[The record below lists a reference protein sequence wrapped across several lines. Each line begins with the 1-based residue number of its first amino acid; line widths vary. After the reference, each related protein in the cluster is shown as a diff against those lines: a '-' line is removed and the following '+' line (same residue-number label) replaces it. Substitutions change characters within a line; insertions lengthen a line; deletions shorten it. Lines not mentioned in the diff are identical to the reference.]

1 MNISD
6 LTRINLNEENR
17 TISPEN
23 LTGAKGKAAMSASDL
38 GPSRKGNGSIKLPQG
53 KTVTIADIHSA
64 GEIRHIW
71 MTIADATPAGSFVL
85 RDVVLRM
92 YWDGADKPAVEV
104 PIGDFFCNGFGERC
118 DINSALITVNPT
130 GGFNSYFPMPF
141 RKSAKITITN
151 EHPGDIDGFFYGID
165 YVIKDVPE
173 DAAYF
178 HAAWN
183 RQEYTQKQNDFVVL
197 PSVKGPG
204 HFVGVY
210 FQVCALQRYWW
221 GEGEFK
227 FYIDGDTNYPT
238 VTSTGTEDYF
248 GGAWA
253 FHQKDK
259 NGKTYAQT
267 FQRPFM
273 GYPFMSKV
281 DHTRD
286 EFNNGELMPLHA
298 FGNDALPMHG
308 LYRFHLLDPI
318 RFKHDLK
325 VTVQQIGNNDI
336 QLFERSDD
344 VAAVAYWYSAEKASD
359 LPAIAPQPERVPR

>member
-1 MNISD
+1 MSIYD
-6 LTRINLNEENR
+6 LTKINLNEENR

-23 LTGAKGKAAMSASDL
+23 ITGEKGKAAMSSSDL
-38 GPSRKGNGSIKLPQG
+38 GRSRKGHGSIKLPKG
-53 KTVTIADIHSA
+53 STVTIADIHSS
-64 GEIRHIW
+64 GEIRHLW
-71 MTIADATPAGSFVL
+71 MTIADATPDGSFVL

-92 YWDGADKPAVEV
+92 YWDGAEKPAVEV

-118 DINSALITVNPT
+118 NINSALITVNPT

-141 RKSAKITITN
+141 KKSAKITITN

-165 YVIKDVPE
+165 YVIKKISNDV
-173 DAAYF
+173 AYF
-178 HAAWN
+178 HSAWN

-197 PSVKGPG
+197 PTIEGPG

-210 FQVCALQRYWW
+210 FEVCALQRYWW

-253 FHQKDK
+253 FHNKDK
-259 NGKTYAQT
+259 NGQTYAQT
-267 FQRPFM
+267 YQRPFM
-273 GYPFMSKV
+273 GYPFMSKI
-281 DHTRD
+281 DHTR
-286 EFNNGELMPLHA
+286 ENFNNGELMPLHA

-308 LYRFHLLDPI
+308 LYRFHILDPI
-318 RFKHDLK
+318 RFKNNLR
-325 VTVQQIGNNDI
+325 VTVQQIGNDDLH
-336 QLFERSDD
+336 LFERSDD
-344 VAAVAYWYSAEKASD
+344 VTAVTYWYSSKQQNN
-359 LPAIAPQPERVPR
+359 LPALASREKRIPR